1 MTPLLAAVA
10 AMSLLGGLL
19 LIGHGLRRRPAP
31 PAAPRSTTLV
41 GDRLTGWA
49 GHGGPL
55 AGWLGGRLGGRTRA
69 LMLCGLAVGGL
80 VWLLSGWVV
89 AVLVIPAV
97 AVVLPTLLVTSD
109 AAAGIARLEA
119 MEEWSRALAGVL
131 TVGVG
136 LEQALVATLKS
147 TPDPIRPEVAT
158 LVARLRARWN
168 TTQALRAFADD
179 LDDLTGDQIAASLM
193 LGAQRRGAGLA
204 SVLEGM
210 ARTVADDV
218 RIRRAIE
225 ADRAKPRATARWI
238 TLITLVVLGLLAL
251 NGSYIAPYGTVLGQA
266 VLLLLAAAYLACLVW
281 MRTIAQGAPLPRFLG
296 AGLAGRAGP
305 G

>member
-1 MTPLLAAVA
+1 M
-10 AMSLLGGLL
+10 
-19 LIGHGLRRRPAP
+19 
-31 PAAPRSTTLV
+31 LV
-41 GDRLTGWA
+41 
-49 GHGGPL
+49 
-55 AGWLGGRLGGRTRA
+55 
-69 LMLCGLAVGGL
+69 V
-80 VWLLSGWVV
+80 
-89 AVLVIPAV
+89 PAV
-97 AVVLPTLLVTSD
+97 AVLLPTLLVTSD
-109 AAAGIARLEA
+109 AAADIARLEA

-168 TTQALRAFADD
+168 TSQALRAFADD

-204 SVLEGM
+204 GVLEGM
-210 ARTVADDV
+210 AQTVADDV

-266 VLLLLAAAYLACLVW
+266 VLLLLLAAYLGCLVW
-281 MRTIAQGAPLPRFLG
+281 MRTIAKGTRLPRFLG
-296 AGLAGRAGP
+296 AQLAGRRGP
-305 G
+305 A